1 MTQRPL
7 TTVGSGSSEQVSI
20 SLSGTSSSDSQIVR
34 GTGYHRPTRSSKD
47 IEGAVY
53 AYIRAV
59 RALGQTSVNSVDISR
74 ALSLPLGEVE
84 QAIQGLRDKGVRIIK
99 CGQETFLYP
108 LSCLAVRNGA
118 RSLPWLILTRSSAL
132 R

>member
-7 TTVGSGSSEQVSI
+7 ATVSSGSSEQVI
-20 SLSGTSSSDSQIVR
+20 LLSGAGSSDSQIVR

-99 CGQETFLYP
+99 
-108 LSCLAVRNGA
+108 
-118 RSLPWLILTRSSAL
+118 
-132 R
+132 